1 MRKETLS
8 VDFCVVG
15 GGLAG
20 LMAAV
25 AAARGGA
32 KVALMQDRPVLGG
45 NCSSEIRMWVRGARG
60 DQNHEGGL
68 LEELELNSIARNPR
82 CNFSLWD
89 AELYNLAAAEPNL
102 TLLMNC
108 SCLDAEVR
116 DGALVSV
123 TGWQLTTY
131 TYVTVQA
138 KLFADCSGDA
148 ILSDLTGASVRVG
161 REARDEF
168 GEDIE
173 PEKADRKTMGLSCLI
188 QARETDGPVKFVP
201 PPFADIFPDASSFPY
216 RTVDLKNS
224 SENYWWMELG
234 GAQDSLRDTE
244 AVKKRLLALAYG
256 VWDHVK
262 NRGDYGADNWALEWV
277 GFLPGKRES
286 RRYVCDHTMTQQEVQ
301 AGGKYEDI
309 VAYGGWALDD
319 HHPDGFDY
327 PGPPNINH
335 PAPTPYGIPYRSLCV
350 RDLKN
355 LFCAGRC
362 IGVTHIALSAV
373 RVMATCA
380 LEGQAIGTAAAMA
393 AARGCGIR
401 EIPIRALQERLMEDG
416 CYLPGLTRTVSELTR
431 AAECSLS
438 PERREILLDGYERD
452 LDGIT
457 HHIGLAPDETVAFRW
472 KKPVFI
478 GTIRL
483 MLDTD
488 LSRAS
493 VSSDPVLRRFPM
505 RCNEPLDFPGVR
517 VPATLAKTIRAE
529 LVRPDGTVR
538 TLEVRDNHQGLL
550 RLPADE
556 NAVELRLS
564 FPETNGAD
572 KAGVFSL
579 DLLG

>member
-1 MRKETLS
+1 MEKKTIS

-20 LMAAV
+20 LLAAV
-25 AAARGGA
+25 SAARGGV

-45 NCSSEIRMWVRGARG
+45 NCSSEIRMWVRGAHG

-68 LEELELNSIARNPR
+68 LEELELNSIARNPL

-89 AELYNLAAAEPNL
+89 AELYNLAVAEPNL

-108 SCLDAEVR
+108 TCLDAETR
-116 DGALVSV
+116 DNALISV

-131 TYVTVQA
+131 TYITVRA

-148 ILSDLTGASVRVG
+148 ILSDLTGASVRIG
-161 REARDEF
+161 REARGEF

-173 PEKADRKTMGLSCLI
+173 PEQADRKTMGLSCLI
-188 QARETDGPVKFVP
+188 QARETDKPVRFVP
-201 PPFADIFPDASSFPY
+201 PPFAMLFPDDSAFPY
-216 RTVDLKNS
+216 REVNLKNS
-224 SENYWWMELG
+224 FENYWWMELG
-234 GAQDSLRDTE
+234 GSQDSLHDTE
-244 AVKKRLLALAYG
+244 KVKQRLLALAYG
-256 VWDHVK
+256 VWDHLK
-262 NRGDYGADNWALEWV
+262 NHGDHGAANWTLEWV

-301 AGGKYEDI
+301 SGGKYEDV

-350 RDLKN
+350 KSLSN

-380 LEGQAIGTAAAMA
+380 LEGQAVGTAAAMA
-393 AARGCGIR
+393 ISLGCSLR

-416 CYLPGLTRTVSELTR
+416 CYLPGLTRPVSEPTR
-431 AAECSLS
+431 NAVCNLS
-438 PERREILLDGYERD
+438 PERRKILLDGYERD
-452 LDGIT
+452 LDGVCHQIE
-457 HHIGLAPDETVAFRW
+457 LAPDETLVFSWRE
-472 KKPVFI
+472 PVYVRQ
-478 GTIRL
+478 IRL
-483 MLDTD
+483 ALDTD

-517 VPATLAKTIRAE
+517 IPATLAKEIQAE
-529 LVRPDGTVR
+529 IVLADGAVRCVSISQ
-538 TLEVRDNHQGLL
+538 NHLGLL
-550 RLPADE
+550 RLPVDAF
-556 NAVELRLS
+556 AVEVRLR
-564 FPETNGAD
+564 FPETNGAA
-572 KAGVFSL
+572 KSGLFSAEIM
-579 DLLG
+579 G